1 MVFSSLFP
9 DFHDLGKKIEFLKID
24 LFWLPSV
31 WVMGLWLG
39 QWLLGPQMDKKWMGK
54 ITQVLN
60 LILERS
66 VALVGWFLRNIVWL
80 NDLRGHAAKGFFL
93 SWLWKAATAG
103 ILPVSWHTLSLRCSC
118 LSGPILTLSR
128 NKVIRLPHNQQALR
142 IITTVFGILDEAV
155 DLSQV
160 GPAMN
165 RWYYYWVGCHLTF
178 SSGLQVCNRM
188 L

>member
-1 MVFSSLFP
+1 
-9 DFHDLGKKIEFLKID
+9 
-24 LFWLPSV
+24 
-31 WVMGLWLG
+31 MGLWLG

-80 NDLRGHAAKGFFL
+80 NAPKGFFL

-142 IITTVFGILDEAV
+142 INNHCVWDSRWGGRPQPRMDIKG
-155 DLSQV
+155 QV
-160 GPAMN
+160 GP
-165 RWYYYWVGCHLTF
+165 
-178 SSGLQVCNRM
+178 SQVAGIIIELVVTWLLVQACRCAI
-188 L
+188 